1 LNKQFHQPTSIR
13 EFIELSSN
21 LSDQFTTLL
30 AGGTDLLPRY
40 ERGQALPDHLIDL
53 KKLSD
58 LYHINIKDDS
68 VQIGALTSIQT
79 IQENPL
85 IQFEFTALHMAAHD
99 FAGAQIRHRGTIGGN
114 IVNASPAGDLLPALY
129 AFDAILTLIG
139 PEGERQLPVQE
150 FILGPGKTALKQS
163 EILVS
168 VTLKRNGY
176 KSIFQKVGLRQSM
189 AISVVNLA
197 FVYSQKEDVFDYLKI
212 ACGAVA
218 PIVVTLDKLTSTI
231 LDSTSKPDDWPLLIE
246 ADISPIDDIRA
257 TAKYRKQ
264 VVINLVKAFLKG
276 QLDA

>member
-1 LNKQFHQPTSIR
+1 MKFHQPTSIR
-13 EFIELSSN
+13 EFLELSST
-21 LSDQFTTLL
+21 LSSHSSSLL
-30 AGGTDLLPRY
+30 AGGTDLMPRY

-58 LYHINIKDDS
+58 LYHINIKDES
-68 VQIGALTSIQT
+68 VQIGALTSIQA
-79 IQENPL
+79 IQENQL
-85 IQFEFTALHMAAHD
+85 IQAEFNALYMAAHD

-114 IVNASPAGDLLPALY
+114 IANASPAGDLLPALY

-139 PEGERQLPVQE
+139 PDGERQLTVQE
-150 FILGPGKTALKQS
+150 FILSPGKTSLKQS

-168 VTLKRNGY
+168 ITLKRSGY

-197 FVYSQKEDVFDYLKI
+197 FVYSKKGQDYQYLKI

-218 PIVVTLDKLTSTI
+218 PTVVNLDKLTSTI
-231 LDSTSKPDDWPLLIE
+231 IDKSSKPDDWPLLIE
-246 ADISPIDDIRA
+246 ADILPIDDIRA

-264 VVINLVKAFLKG
+264 VVINLVQAFLKG
-276 QLDA
+276 QFNG

>member
-1 LNKQFHQPTSIR
+1 MQFHQPTSIR